1 MSHLDGLRESRKA
14 VIAVTLG
21 WRLFRENE
29 TRMTDK
35 GTQGRVVGVEP
46 LGVGPDGKLGFPDRS
61 RISGSSDKTCDN
73 VRMQA
78 AYADSHQMFM
88 DLIGQA
94 NRSSTSFY
102 TVDAAGLRTETRPH
116 TADARSKPRSRRAT
130 ASACRTRRGSI
141 RSATL
146 GESTNG
152 MAIVDTNNFDGGPAP
167 RRRRLQL
174 LLPARLHVDQRQA
187 GREVPQDQGD
197 REAARRAGA
206 RPRRLPGAPRRRT
219 PGGELDV
226 ERRASWRGRARTRPT
241 RS

>member
-29 TRMTDK
+29 QHMTDK

-61 RISGSSDKTCDN
+61 RVNGSSDKTCDN

-78 AYADSHQMFM
+78 SFANSHQMFM

-102 TVDAAGLRTETRPH
+102 TVDAAGLRTEQRPH
-116 TADARSKPRSRRAT
+116 TATPLEAMVEARNRERVPYS
-130 ASACRTRRGSI
+130 TRLDSI
-141 RSATL
+141 R
-146 GESTNG
+146 
-152 MAIVDTNNFDGGPAP
+152 DP
-167 RRRRLQL
+167 RRRRPTAWPSSTPTISA
-174 LLPARLHVDQRQA
+174 PAC
-187 GREVPQDQGD
+187 
-197 REAARRAGA
+197 AA
-206 RPRRLPGAPRRRT
+206 PPPTST
-219 PGGELDV
+219 PTICSAT
-226 ERRASWRGRARTRPT
+226 RRPT
-241 RS
+241 ASRTGGTARSRSR